1 MKPVIDDEDA
11 FAAQVREVVELH
23 QAAAALATE
32 NVRVVSC
39 DEKTGMQ
46 ALERH
51 GRWAM
56 KPGRPERREAWYTR
70 HGTLCLIAN
79 LDLATGQV
87 VAPSIGPTRTNADFI
102 AHVEQTVATDPG
114 ARWVFIVDNLDIHK
128 SPELVEWIAERCGV
142 DEDLGKKFV
151 RGHLHN
157 RASRTAFLTR
167 TEHDIRFVYTPKHCS
182 WLNEIERWF
191 SKLAR
196 AVLRRGSFASLDDL
210 RQRVLDYVRYY
221 NIVDAKPHRWRIS
234 ADDLLAKFRI
244 GTSDSMN

>member
-23 QAAAALATE
+23 QAAAALAAE

-56 KPGRPERREAWYTR
+56 KPGQPERHEAWYTR

-87 VAPSIGPTRTNADFI
+87 VAPTLGPPRTRAAFI
-102 AHVEQTVATDPG
+102 AHVEKTVATEVGRP
-114 ARWVFIVDNLDIHK
+114 
-128 SPELVEWIAERCGV
+128 
-142 DEDLGKKFV
+142 
-151 RGHLHN
+151 
-157 RASRTAFLTR
+157 
-167 TEHDIRFVYTPKHCS
+167 
-182 WLNEIERWF
+182 
-191 SKLAR
+191 AR
-196 AVLRRGSFASLDDL
+196 AGFTYSGAGLSPFGSTRS
-210 RQRVLDYVRYY
+210 
-221 NIVDAKPHRWRIS
+221 IVNAAGS
-234 ADDLLAKFRI
+234 
-244 GTSDSMN
+244 

>member
-1 MKPVIDDEDA
+1 MKPVIDDEEA
-11 FAAQVREVVELH
+11 FAEQVREVVELH
-23 QAAAALATE
+23 QAAATLAAE

-51 GRWAM
+51 GRWSM
-56 KPGRPERREAWYTR
+56 RPGRPERQEAWYTR
-70 HGTLCLIAN
+70 HGTLCLMAN

-87 VAPSIGPTRTNADFI
+87 VAPTIGPTRKSKDFI
-102 AHVEQTVATDPG
+102 AHVEQTVATDTD
-114 ARWVFIVDNLDIHK
+114 ARWVFIVDNLDTHK
-128 SPELVEWIAERCGV
+128 SPELVEWIAARCGIG
-142 DEDLGKKFV
+142 EDLGKKFV

-167 TEHDIRFVYTPKHCS
+167 PEHAIRFVYTPKHCS

-196 AVLRRGSFASLDDL
+196 AVLRRGSFTSQNDL
-210 RQRVLDYVRYY
+210 KRRVLDYIRYY

-234 ADDLLAKFRI
+234 PDDLLAKFRI
-244 GTSDSMN
+244 TTSEPMN